1 MKQHFIQN
9 IAIEWPKKSV
19 IPRIFSDLS
28 ADNLSERHINYIN
41 NINCCKQS
49 EKNAFLLHMNI
60 EQVDEDVYIFIS
72 QTMPITR
79 RTQFYG
85 LIQLVSAGLKITRE
99 KKTHTFQAIERKYM
113 KN

>member
-1 MKQHFIQN
+1 
-9 IAIEWPKKSV
+9 
-19 IPRIFSDLS
+19 
-28 ADNLSERHINYIN
+28 
-41 NINCCKQS
+41 
-49 EKNAFLLHMNI
+49 MNI

-113 KN
+113 KNWKATCEILSTNWIARV